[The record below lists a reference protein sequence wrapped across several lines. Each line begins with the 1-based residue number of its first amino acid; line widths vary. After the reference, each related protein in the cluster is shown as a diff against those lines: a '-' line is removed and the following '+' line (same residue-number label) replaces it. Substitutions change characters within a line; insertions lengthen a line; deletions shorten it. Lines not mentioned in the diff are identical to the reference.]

1 MDNIKQAQ
9 NQISNSILK
18 LYNIKATMI
27 AITADCIV
35 NHELNIKTEADYKNI
50 KKILKFLN
58 NKELDQLWAERRV
71 KIYNRV
77 YYTKVKNKKEEA
89 GDK

>member
-1 MDNIKQAQ
+1 MN
-9 NQISNSILK
+9 NNNISNSILR

-35 NHELNIKTEADYKNI
+35 NDQLNIKTEADYKNI

-58 NKELDQLWAERRV
+58 NKELNDLWADRRI

-77 YYTKVKNKKEEA
+77 YYNKVKNKKEGGVE
-89 GDK
+89 